1 MGAGVNPR
9 HCLVCMPVGFGL
21 SACVLACVVQV
32 WVFVSVHTHK
42 QNIQHTARFALCSI
56 RASASSSTTTQ
67 RLARSCRVW
76 AP

>member
-9 HCLVCMPVGFGL
+9 HCLVCMPVGL
-21 SACVLACVVQV
+21 SACVLACLVQV

-42 QNIQHTARFALCSI
+42 QNIQHTARFALCSL
-56 RASASSSTTTQ
+56 RASASSSTTQ
-67 RLARSCRVW
+67 RLAKSCRVW